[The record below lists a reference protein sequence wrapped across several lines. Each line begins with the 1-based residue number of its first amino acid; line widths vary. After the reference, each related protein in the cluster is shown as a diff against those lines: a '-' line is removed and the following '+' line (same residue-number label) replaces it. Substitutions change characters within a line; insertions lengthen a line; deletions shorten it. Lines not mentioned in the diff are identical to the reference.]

1 MPSPPSPQSRK
12 WLLTLNNPA
21 EKGLDHDTIKTRL
34 AGLTS
39 LTYACLADEQGLE
52 EQTPHTHVYIATKAP
67 MRFST
72 IKNRFPEAHIEKA
85 HGTAQQNR
93 DYVAKSGKWADDPK
107 ADTSIPG
114 TFKELGT
121 LPDEPGQGSRTD
133 LAEILEYIKGGLTNT
148 EIMELCPDML
158 TRLRDIDYARQQY
171 LMDAARKEFRELEV
185 TYAWGKTETGK
196 TRTVM
201 ERYGYENVFRVTDYF
216 HPFDTYAG
224 QDVIVFDEFRG
235 QFKIGD
241 MLNYL
246 DGYPLELPC
255 RYANKSAAYTKVY
268 IISNIDLKRQYSKVQ
283 VDEYETWR
291 AFLRRIHT
299 VQVFQKLGEPP
310 LEMPRSVYMQEPNY
324 DPAHLPGEVV
334 PFPKQTKELTEDE
347 KALIAQFG
355 K

>member
-1 MPSPPSPQSRK
+1 MPTDTQSRK
-12 WLLTLNNPA
+12 YQLTINNPA
-21 EKGLDHDTIKTRL
+21 DHGLDHETLKVRL

-39 LTYACLADEQGLE
+39 LVYACLADEQGLE
-52 EQTPHTHVYIATKAP
+52 EQTPHTHIYFVTQSP
-67 MRFST
+67 VRFST
-72 IKNRFPEAHIEKA
+72 IKKRFPEAHIEHV
-85 HGTAQQNR
+85 HGTSVQNR
-93 DYVAKSGKWADDPK
+93 DYVSKSGKWADDEK
-107 ADTSIPG
+107 ADTSIPDTFEEIG
-114 TFKELGT
+114 TM
-121 LPDEPGQGSRTD
+121 PDEPGQGSRTD
-133 LAEILEYIKGGLTNT
+133 LAEILEYIKSGLTNT

-158 TRLRDIDYARQQY
+158 TRLREIDYARQQY
-171 LMDAARKEFRELEV
+171 LMDAARKEFRQV
-185 TYAWGKTETGK
+185 DVIYAWGKTETGK

-201 ERYGYENVFRVTDYF
+201 EKYGYENVFRVTDYH

-255 RYANKSAAYTKVY
+255 RYANKSAAYTKAY
-268 IISNIDLKRQYSKVQ
+268 IISNIDLKRQYGNVQ
-283 VDEYETWR
+283 MEEHETWR
-291 AFLRRIHT
+291 AFLRRIKT

-310 LEMPRSVYMQEPNY
+310 IEMPRAVYLQEPDY
-324 DPAHLPGEVV
+324 DPAHLPQRVV
-334 PFPKQTKELTEDE
+334 PFPTHTKPMTEDE